1 MHTRTHAHTHMYT
14 HMHTHVHSP
23 NLGGIHVIVVPILD
37 VLLVH
42 LITVY
47 PPRTILP
54 SQEGEEVIQE
64 LPGYKEER
72 KERYEKMQH
81 FLS

>member
-1 MHTRTHAHTHMYT
+1 MHTHTCTHTRTHIHV
-14 HMHTHVHSP
+14 HTHVHVDVHSA

-72 KERYEKMQH
+72 KEREI
-81 FLS
+81 